1 MLFPL
6 LRHRDGRRR
15 RRRRRDGLKK
25 TNFLTFLFLK
35 NSFGMQQKN
44 GIN

>member
-15 RRRRRDGLKK
+15 RRRDGLKK
-25 TNFLTFLFLK
+25 LNKFFNFFVFEELFWDATK
-35 NSFGMQQKN
+35 EWY
-44 GIN
+44 